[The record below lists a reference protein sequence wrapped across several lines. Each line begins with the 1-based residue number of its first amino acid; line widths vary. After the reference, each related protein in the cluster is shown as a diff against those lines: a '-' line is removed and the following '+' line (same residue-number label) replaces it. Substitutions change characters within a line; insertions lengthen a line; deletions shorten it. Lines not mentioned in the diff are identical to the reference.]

1 MGKTKRVLPP
11 WSKAVKIELVKRDM
25 DVTDLA
31 EAIGLCRPYVSG
43 VVNAR
48 AYAPEIAARI
58 NQYLELNEEYPT
70 SIL

>member
-11 WSKAVKIELVKRDM
+11 WSKAVKKELIDRDM
-25 DVTDLA
+25 EVTDLA
-31 EAIGLCRPYVSG
+31 DELGFCRPYISG

-48 AYAPEIAARI
+48 VYDPEIGAII
-58 NQYLELNEEYPT
+58 NRHLELNVEYPA